1 FRDTAQNQQ
10 DDDDEDEDNQQRG
23 QQQRSR
29 DPRVRPNVTWSP
41 DSRAFFVQRN
51 DSRKVKQ
58 LYLVNVLANPRP
70 TLMSYNYAMPG
81 EENVNQ
87 QELYTYTRGEPEIK
101 LVPTKKW
108 KDQRLYYTH
117 WTTGSTKLRTVRRD
131 RLQRNLELIEVDIPS
146 NDVKT
151 LITESVE
158 NANLEMQPV
167 RYTKGGGDLIWWS
180 ERSGWGH
187 YYLY

>member
-1 FRDTAQNQQ
+1 EHNLFFVEVAKGDTIQISKDGERNYSFGFRDTAQNEQ
-10 DDDDEDEDNQQRG
+10 DDEDEENQQRG

-87 QELYTYTRGEPEIK
+87 QELYTYTRGE
-101 LVPTKKW
+101 
-108 KDQRLYYTH
+108 
-117 WTTGSTKLRTVRRD
+117 
-131 RLQRNLELIEVDIPS
+131 
-146 NDVKT
+146 
-151 LITESVE
+151 
-158 NANLEMQPV
+158 
-167 RYTKGGGDLIWWS
+167 
-180 ERSGWGH
+180 
-187 YYLY
+187 